1 MNKYISNEK
10 MTLEEGQKKRKCLI
24 FSLFSF
30 KNKKKNDVNKYERE
44 MWKK

>member
-10 MTLEEGQKKRKCLI
+10 MTLEEGQKKRKRLI

-30 KNKKKNDVNKYERE
+30 KNKKKK
-44 MWKK
+44 